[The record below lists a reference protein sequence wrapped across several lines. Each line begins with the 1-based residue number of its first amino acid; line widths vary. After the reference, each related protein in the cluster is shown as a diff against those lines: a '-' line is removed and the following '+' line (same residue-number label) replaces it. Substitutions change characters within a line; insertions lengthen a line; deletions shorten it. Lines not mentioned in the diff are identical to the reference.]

1 MSDTTKPYRA
11 SAGAKKINPGNRK
24 YRAGFMTL
32 AVREGVEIAL
42 YHPTMFGL
50 ENAFN
55 TVTDG
60 RVPFDRSMVSRV
72 EIWNHRE
79 GVPS

>member
-1 MSDTTKPYRA
+1 MSNANLKPNPSNQR
-11 SAGAKKINPGNRK
+11 INPGNRAM
-24 YRAGFMTL
+24 RLGFMTL

-55 TVTDG
+55 AVTSG

-72 EIWNHRE
+72 EIRNQRE
-79 GVPS
+79 GVRA